1 MPPIIP
7 PTASLIMLEY
17 ISISPAQERASH
29 NPRWGSFKF
38 TKFILSIIV
47 TCHVWQCD
55 TRAVVT
61 ISVTWTSEEGV
72 TAVMSGGI
80 VTEAAASHITP
91 SHPRYEELI
100 VVTLWRAASWHMTGG
115 AVMERGHSIILRKYF
130 WPKYCILMVLVSIV
144 TSSNMKR
151 TSPAHLS
158 WSIENK
164 EKRSEIVY

>member
-17 ISISPAQERASH
+17 YFHITGTGAGHHTTRDGARSSLQSLYSRS
-29 NPRWGSFKF
+29 
-38 TKFILSIIV
+38 LSRV
-47 TCHVWQCD
+47 TCDQCD

-115 AVMERGHSIILRKYF
+115 LWWRGALNYLKKIFLTQILHFNGFSFNSHLLQYEENQPSPPQLKYRK
-130 WPKYCILMVLVSIV
+130 
-144 TSSNMKR
+144 
-151 TSPAHLS
+151 
-158 WSIENK
+158 
-164 EKRSEIVY
+164 